1 MNWEIIRWAR
11 FFTFQREI
19 SGFCHNRVGLSSSR
33 AVWLDLAKI
42 RYFGKFFQSVANI
55 LWGFMVFGKFLNRL
69 WQFLWCLGNFHFC
82 KYWTNNLAIRS
93 HWSCY
98 TILGRLFDVCHLK
111 SYSQRMTQKWC
122 HLNPERLRRQ
132 YITLTTPPR
141 SKKHRNKYLDS
152 CSLPCFKLEQFVLQ
166 KFGWLL
172 FYFRINFRSKLNLNF
187 SKNFLRHL
195 FRF

>member
-19 SGFCHNRVGLSSSR
+19 SGFCHNRVGLS
-33 AVWLDLAKI
+33 
-42 RYFGKFFQSVANI
+42 
-55 LWGFMVFGKFLNRL
+55 
-69 WQFLWCLGNFHFC
+69 
-82 KYWTNNLAIRS
+82 WTNNLAIRS